1 MQLKKMIL
9 FVDLSGMKV
18 IEVHVRRI
26 GMSNLANEKAD
37 AQKHSKDQY
46 VELKMG
52 KHDLFFKKS
61 YEVLYTVNDFLLGL
75 WFLIGSVCFYFEAA
89 KTWGVSLFVLGSLQM
104 LIRPTI
110 RLAHRIHLKNIY
122 RREYEKKQKK
132 SFSSH

>member
-46 VELKMG
+46 VE
-52 KHDLFFKKS
+52 
-61 YEVLYTVNDFLLGL
+61 Y
-75 WFLIGSVCFYFEAA
+75 
-89 KTWGVSLFVLGSLQM
+89 
-104 LIRPTI
+104 
-110 RLAHRIHLKNIY
+110 KNG
-122 RREYEKKQKK
+122 ET
-132 SFSSH
+132 